1 MNEETINQI
10 GQEISLTYIFHEG
23 YGYFPSTTV
32 ARWLGV
38 EKLPNW
44 PHKTILDLIAIDLIS
59 NAAAQGNEQA
69 RQYLFYFMLHGN
81 YSGRQTILGGNAN
94 LETLE
99 GMLTAINL
107 QKAIAPDFI
116 PDVED

>member
-1 MNEETINQI
+1 MNEEHINEI
-10 GQEISLTYIFHEG
+10 GQKVSLTYIFHAG
-23 YGYFPSTTV
+23 YGYFPSATV

-59 NAAAQGNEQA
+59 DAATQGNEQA
-69 RQYLFYFMLHGN
+69 QRYLSYFTLHGN
-81 YSGRQTILGGNAN
+81 YSGRQTILGGDAN
-94 LETLE
+94 LETVE

-107 QKAIAPDFI
+107 QKAIAPEFI
-116 PDVED
+116 PDFED